1 MLNLTSS
8 HSILAQVLKRTCG
21 LVGVSAALAVSSHA
35 AFAACTYTIE
45 SEWNTGFVANITI
58 KNDTGA
64 PINNWSVNWGYSNNR
79 ISGSWNANFSGSNP
93 YTASNVSWNGN
104 IPVGQSVSFGF
115 QGNKNSATAERPIVN
130 GAACGG
136 VASSVPRSSAAPSS
150 VARSSVAPSSIARSS
165 VAPSSIAASSV
176 APSSVAR
183 SSVAP
188 SSQPVIASSRS
199 SSSAGYTVPAN
210 NFAQNGGVENGLT
223 NWSTTAGT
231 VARSTADKRSG
242 SASALITGRT
252 GNWNGLTFNTGSLVS
267 GSQYDV
273 AVWVKLAPGTPD
285 SVVQLTAKRQDDSDT
300 STYNEYTQVATA
312 TASSTEWRLLQGY
325 YTQSGSTAFQHFI
338 IEATDATIS
347 YYADDFSIG
356 GQAPA
361 SSSSS
366 SSSSVASS
374 VAPAAKKFIGNIT
387 TSGAVRSDF
396 TRYWNQIT
404 PENESKWASVEGT
417 RDVYNWAPVDRIYA
431 YARANNIPVKAHTFV
446 WGAQSPSWINNLSAT
461 ETAAEI
467 EEWIRDYCARYPD
480 TAMIDVVNEAVVGHQ
495 PAAYAQKA
503 FGNNWI
509 QRVFQLARQY
519 CPNAILILNDYNN
532 IRWQHEQFITL
543 AKAQGNYIDAVGL
556 QAHELKGMT
565 AAQVKTAID
574 NIWNQVGKPI
584 YISEYD
590 IGDTNDQVQLQNF
603 QAHFPVFWDHP
614 HVKGITIWGYVNGR
628 TWIEGSGLIQ
638 ENGTPRP
645 AMTWLLNNYINKQ

>member
-1 MLNLTSS
+1 
-8 HSILAQVLKRTCG
+8 
-21 LVGVSAALAVSSHA
+21 LVGVGAALALLSHTA
-35 AFAACTYTIE
+35 SAACTYAIE
-45 SEWNTGFVANITI
+45 TEWANGFVANITI
-58 KNDTGA
+58 KNDTTA
-64 PINNWSVNWGYSNNR
+64 PINNWSVNWRYSANR
-79 ISGSWNANFSGSNP
+79 ISGNWNANFSGSNP
-93 YTASNVSWNGN
+93 YTATNVSWNAS

-115 QGNKNSATAERPIVN
+115 QGEKNGTTAERPSVS
-130 GAACGG
+130 GTACGG
-136 VASSVPRSSAAPSS
+136 VASSLASSSVPRSSLASSSVVPSS
-150 VARSSVAPSSIARSS
+150 VASSSRSSVAS
-165 VAPSSIAASSV
+165 
-176 APSSVAR
+176 
-183 SSVAP
+183 
-188 SSQPVIASSRS
+188 SSQS
-199 SSSAGYTVPAN
+199 SSSSGYTVPAN

-223 NWSTTAGT
+223 NWATTAGT
-231 VARSTADKRSG
+231 VARSTQDKRSG

-252 GNWNGLTFNTGSLVS
+252 GAWNGLTFNSGALVS
-267 GSQYDV
+267 GSQYDL
-273 AVWVKLAPGTPD
+273 AVWVKLAPGVPD
-285 SVVQLTAKRQDDSDT
+285 SVIQLTAKRQEDADT
-300 STYNEYTQVATA
+300 STYNEYTQVALVN
-312 TASSTEWRLLQGY
+312 ASSTEWRLLQGY
-325 YTQSGSTAFQHFI
+325 YTQSGSTAFQYFI
-338 IEATDATIS
+338 IEATDATVS

-366 SSSSVASS
+366 SRASSS
-374 VAPAAKKFIGNIT
+374 APSAIKFIGNIT
-387 TSGAVRSDF
+387 TGGAVRSDF
-396 TRYWNQIT
+396 NRYWNQIT
-404 PENESKWASVEGT
+404 GENEGKWGSVEGT

-431 YARANNIPVKAHTFV
+431 YARQNNIPVKAHTFV

-461 ETAAEI
+461 ETAGEI

-519 CPNAILILNDYNN
+519 CPNSILILNDYNN
-532 IRWQHEQFITL
+532 IRWQHNEFIAL

-565 AAQVKTAID
+565 AAQVQTAID

-603 QAHFPVFWDHP
+603 QAHFPVFWNHP

-638 ENGTPRP
+638 DNGTPRP
-645 AMTWLLNNYINKQ
+645 AMTWLLNNYLNK